1 MQIQP
6 KKIELCKTLELFSDN
21 ITHVHDKNDWMMVQ
35 TAKQHRALEKF
46 TLPCIFVIY
55 AQDISWQNDKF
66 YTPIPMIFLTIQMVQ
81 HDNIGRS
88 TICSENNSL

>member
-1 MQIQP
+1 MQMQTQP
-6 KKIELCKTLELFSDN
+6 KKKGLCKTLEFFSDN

-55 AQDISWQNDKF
+55 VC
-66 YTPIPMIFLTIQMVQ
+66 TCT
-81 HDNIGRS
+81 S
-88 TICSENNSL
+88 TSLHMDETLDFDC

>member
-1 MQIQP
+1 MFSSFSNQKIKQFANANANP
-6 KKIELCKTLELFSDN
+6 TKKKKGLCKTLEFFSDN

-55 AQDISWQNDKF
+55 VC
-66 YTPIPMIFLTIQMVQ
+66 TCT
-81 HDNIGRS
+81 S
-88 TICSENNSL
+88 TSLDMDRTLDFDC

>member
-55 AQDISWQNDKF
+55 VCTSTRTSLDVDGNLHSISVFEIKYNLAALF
-66 YTPIPMIFLTIQMVQ
+66 V
-81 HDNIGRS
+81 
-88 TICSENNSL
+88 

>member
-1 MQIQP
+1 MQTQP
-6 KKIELCKTLELFSDN
+6 KKKGLCKTLEFFSDN

-55 AQDISWQNDKF
+55 AQDISWQTGLSKLALEFIDF
-66 YTPIPMIFLTIQMVQ
+66 DF
-81 HDNIGRS
+81 
-88 TICSENNSL
+88 C

>member
-1 MQIQP
+1 MQTQP
-6 KKIELCKTLELFSDN
+6 KKKGLCKTLEFFSDN

-55 AQDISWQNDKF
+55 AQDISWQTDKF
-66 YTPIPMIFLTIQMVQ
+66 HIAIKKL
-81 HDNIGRS
+81 
-88 TICSENNSL
+88 